1 MNNLDSSMF
10 YEIENA
16 IIKKFNK
23 DALLEICGHLAKDGA
38 DNADLVEAF
47 RELNALINGDYRLV
61 IDGVISA
68 LNTSDVA
75 KSADA

>member
-1 MNNLDSSMF
+1 MF

-23 DALLEICGHLAKDGA
+23 DALLEICAHLAKDGA

-75 KSADA
+75 KSTDA

>member
-16 IIKKFNK
+16 TIKKFNK
-23 DALLEICGHLAKDGA
+23 DALLEICAHLAKDGA

-47 RELNALINGDYRLV
+47 RELNTLINDDYRLV

-68 LNTSDVA
+68 LDTYVLA
-75 KSADA
+75 KSAEA

>member
-1 MNNLDSSMF
+1 MDDTMF

-16 IIKKFNK
+16 VMKKFSK

-47 RELNALINGDYRLV
+47 RELNTLINGDYRLV

-68 LNTSDVA
+68 LNTSEISKFTEA
-75 KSADA
+75 